1 MTFDIYHEHDID
13 LLEEPNAL
21 HKVERTTSLA
31 SILTELMKCHLMSG
45 NSNMQLLLLKLVL
58 HEAI

>member
-21 HKVERTTSLA
+21 HNVERTTSLA
-31 SILTELMKCHLMSG
+31 SILTELFKAHLLSG
-45 NSNMQLLLLKLVL
+45 NSNLQLLVMKLVL
-58 HEAI
+58 REAI